1 MVLVQVVLR
10 KKKYSKK
17 WALGVSSSK
26 SCATANAVNNGTEYL
41 YFLAEL
47 RSLCLA
53 LCDDVLRASA
63 RLCFIN

>member
-26 SCATANAVNNGTEYL
+26 SCATANAVNNGTE
-41 YFLAEL
+41 
-47 RSLCLA
+47 
-53 LCDDVLRASA
+53 SA
-63 RLCFIN
+63 VVVCNVDMSNRLE